1 MSAPSTRDTAQYQ
14 ATSTRPGRRWPT
26 IGQHVTAAH
35 RRFPADGVPDPDWLP
50 WPPTARN
57 CPLPLPRGERTPY
70 RVWEVMELR
79 ASYVRWPQI
88 AARLGTPEH
97 VVRDWI
103 HRLGNR

>member
-1 MSAPSTRDTAQYQ
+1 MSSPNARQHPPKSARGGG
-14 ATSTRPGRRWPT
+14 SWPT
-26 IGQHVTAAH
+26 IGEHITAVH
-35 RRFPADGVPDPDWLP
+35 RRSAAEGVPDPDWLP

-57 CPLPLPRGERTPY
+57 CPLLLPRGERTPY

-79 ASYVRWPQI
+79 ARYVRWPQI
-88 AARLGTPEH
+88 AARLGVPEH